1 MNANPANTPVSQD
14 VKKYS
19 DTKQNRP
26 VDTKTRSGTAS
37 AASGFFAKDDETLL
51 LWKKRFALDE
61 APLCSKVILR
71 VVVDIF
77 FSLHA
82 KNCRFYD

>member
-51 LWKKRFALDE
+51 LL
-61 APLCSKVILR
+61 
-71 VVVDIF
+71 
-77 FSLHA
+77 
-82 KNCRFYD
+82 